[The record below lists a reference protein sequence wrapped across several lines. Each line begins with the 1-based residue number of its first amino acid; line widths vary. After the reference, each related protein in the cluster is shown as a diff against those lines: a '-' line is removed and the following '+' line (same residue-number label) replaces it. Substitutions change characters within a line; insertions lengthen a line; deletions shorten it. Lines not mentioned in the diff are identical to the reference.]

1 MASAQGFDLFP
12 LGNIADGAG
21 DHGAFG
27 SLEGT
32 QADLG
37 GEDAAVLAAPD
48 KIQARMDWPSA
59 GRAIINVA
67 LGRMLPARFF
77 RQQYFDWL
85 AEKFLARVA
94 EELLRLRVGQGDFA
108 ELVHDDHG
116 VRRGL
121 EKRPEFQLR
130 FFPVGDVADGAGD
143 QDAIRG
149 FERAETDL
157 DGKLASVLSPT

>member
-1 MASAQGFDLFP
+1 MAKRRAQIMRDRIRKGLQLLIGIGELSVSPGQFRGMASAQGFDLFP

-27 SLEGT
+27 GLEGT

-37 GEDAAVLAAPD
+37 GENAAVLAAPD

-94 EELLRLRVGQGDFA
+94 EELLRL
-108 ELVHDDHG
+108 
-116 VRRGL
+116 
-121 EKRPEFQLR
+121 
-130 FFPVGDVADGAGD
+130 
-143 QDAIRG
+143 
-149 FERAETDL
+149 
-157 DGKLASVLSPT
+157 